1 MYSFKNDYAE
11 GAHPNI
17 LNRLLSSNLEQHEG
31 YGEDFYSCEA
41 KSLLKKLVGNDDA
54 AIHFLSGG
62 TQTNRLATTAFL
74 RPHEAVIAAASGHIA
89 THEAGAIEA
98 SGHKVIEVASADG
111 KLDVADIAAV
121 LKAHELAP
129 HMVKP
134 RLVYLSQSTEIG
146 SIYHLAEL
154 EAIAQYCRAHDL
166 LLYIDGARL
175 GSALTAAD
183 NDATLADIARLAD
196 AFYIGATK
204 NGGLLGEAM
213 VIVNPALQTD
223 FDYIVKQ
230 NGALLSKGRL
240 LGIQYYELFS
250 DGLYF
255 ELARHANR
263 MAAKIVA
270 AVKSKGYAMLTESTT
285 NQVFP
290 ILPYAVIEKLQADFS
305 FYVWQE
311 TDADHAAVRLITS
324 WATEEAAVDR
334 LIAAL

>member
-31 YGEDFYSCEA
+31 YGEDFYSREA
-41 KSLLKKLVGNDDA
+41 KAMLKKLLGNDGA

-62 TQTNRLATTAFL
+62 TQTNRLAADAFL

-98 SGHKVIEVASADG
+98 TGHKVIEVQAADG
-111 KLDVADIAAV
+111 KLDVDDIAAV
-121 LKAHELAP
+121 LQAHELAP

-146 SIYHLAEL
+146 SIYALHEL
-154 EAIAQYCRAHDL
+154 EALAHYCRARDL
-166 LLYIDGARL
+166 LLYVDGARL

-183 NDATLADIARLAD
+183 NDVSLADLARLCD
-196 AFYIGATK
+196 AFYVGATK

-255 ELARHANR
+255 ELARHANA

-270 AVKSKGYAMLTESTT
+270 AVQQKGYAMLTESTI

-290 ILPYAVIEKLQADFS
+290 ILPYRVIERLQADFS

-311 TDADHAAVRLITS
+311 IDAEHAAVRLITS
-324 WATEEAAVDR
+324 WATQEGAVDK